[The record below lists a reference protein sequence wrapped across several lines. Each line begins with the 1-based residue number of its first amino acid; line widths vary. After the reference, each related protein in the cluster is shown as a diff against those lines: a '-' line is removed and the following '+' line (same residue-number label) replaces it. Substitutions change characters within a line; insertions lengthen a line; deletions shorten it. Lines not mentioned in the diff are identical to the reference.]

1 MHPIALVLIAALVIL
16 FIVLAWVVIKWLFII
31 AIVLGLVWVILFFWR
46 GITSRGRV

>member
-1 MHPIALVLIAALVIL
+1 MHPLALVLIAAAVIL

-46 GITSRGRV
+46 GITGRRV